1 MSNTLYLSKSLL
13 YLKLSQEYVDFFL
26 QENTGNPKAHRLFA
40 HYRGRMDWILKDMDF
55 RVGDE
60 VKEAYRRDIQN
71 ASAIDSLANN
81 YITLSE
87 EGRNLLEAYS
97 EELRKTHKLK

>member
-1 MSNTLYLSKSLL
+1 
-13 YLKLSQEYVDFFL
+13 
-26 QENTGNPKAHRLFA
+26 
-40 HYRGRMDWILKDMDF
+40 MDF

-60 VKEAYRRDIQN
+60 VKEAYRRDIEN
-71 ASAIDSLANN
+71 AAAIDSLANN

>member
-13 YLKLSQEYVDFFL
+13 YLKLAQEYVDFFL
-26 QENTGNPKAHRLFA
+26 QENDSNPKAHRLFS

-55 RVGDE
+55 RVTDE